1 MKKVALLS
9 GIILGASLFTGC
21 AYKTECGIDGCGD
34 RYIDTTFRTYPNTYN
49 TKCSTEILTKSNCKN
64 YEKVPQKSA
73 PKSIAVAKKQVSAPI
88 LPKNT
93 PVLKCNKT
101 LKVSVTGQGV
111 APCKG
116 ACSPAQAYALAKRA
130 AIADAY
136 RLLAEKVK
144 GVYVEGDDYIKNM
157 AVKKSIVRTHVAACI
172 RNAKVTET
180 TFKDG
185 LCEVEMEI
193 SLSYANFVR

>member
-9 GIILGASLFTGC
+9 GIILSASLFTGC
-21 AYKTECGIDGCGD
+21 AYKTECGIDGCG
-34 RYIDTTFRTYPNTYN
+34 RHYTDTTYRTFQNDCK
-49 TKCSTEILTKSNCKN
+49 KCTTEILTKSNCDNCSTSTK
-64 YEKVPQKSA
+64 PL
-73 PKSIAVAKKQVSAPI
+73 PKKAVAQKGELEPV
-88 LPKNT
+88 LPKDT
-93 PVLKCNKT
+93 PILKCNKR
-101 LKVSVTGQGV
+101 LKISVVGQGV

-130 AIADAY
+130 AIADSY
-136 RLLAEKVK
+136 RLLAEKIK

-157 AVKKSIVRTHVAACI
+157 AIKKSVVRTHVAACI
-172 RNAKVTET
+172 RNAHVTET

-193 SLSYANFVR
+193 SLSYADFAH